1 LNTLAIL
8 LLNIMG
14 SPNIG
19 VYALATDGFMIIPG
33 ATPETKT
40 KKIQL
45 CLNVKPVKTNIGGV
59 RLIGALVGANSH
71 GLILPHYVKDEEL
84 SILES
89 NGIKNYAIMET
100 KKTAYGNMILAND
113 HGAVVD
119 PSIST
124 AALNRISE
132 TLQVEA
138 VPGTIA
144 GYPYVGSLAIATNKG
159 ILAHPLIK
167 EDEKKVLE
175 DALKVP
181 LDVGTVNC
189 GFPLVRSG
197 LMANSHGVITGAMTT
212 GPELVIIGQT
222 LGI

>member
-1 LNTLAIL
+1 
-8 LLNIMG
+8 MG

-19 VYALATDGFMIIPG
+19 VYALATDEFMLLPG

-40 KKIQL
+40 EKIQS
-45 CLNVKPVKTNIGGV
+45 CLNVRPVKTNIGGV
-59 RLIGALVGANSH
+59 RLIGALVAANSH

-89 NGIKNYAIMET
+89 NGIKNYTIMET
-100 KKTAYGNMILAND
+100 KKTAYGNLILTND
-113 HGAVVD
+113 YGAVVD
-119 PSIST
+119 PSISAT
-124 AALNRISE
+124 SLQKISE

-159 ILAHPLIK
+159 VLTHPLIR
-167 EDEKKVLE
+167 EDEKKILKDV
-175 DALKVP
+175 LKVP

-189 GFPLVRSG
+189 GFPIVRSG
-197 LMANSHGVITGAMTT
+197 LLANSHGVVTGSMTT

-222 LGI
+222 LGL